1 MSGSAAPILV
11 TGATGRHGS
20 TGEHVARRLREE
32 GKLVRI
38 LARTCGERTE
48 ALAALG
54 AEVVVGDLHDRRTLV
69 TALADVDQ
77 AYFTYP
83 VDAGVVT
90 AAANYAAAV
99 RETGRAVRTV
109 VMSMGPAHPLH
120 PSDLGRAQWLAEEVM
135 TWGGLDVLVLRIG
148 ATFHQNLVALH
159 GDSIRRENLLRNSF
173 GDGPVGWINGSD
185 AGELAVAALLRPDV
199 FDGPVCYPAG
209 SELLNHHQVAE
220 ILTEELGRSITFEP
234 VSPHTWRDDL
244 VKLAEKYPGGVV
256 NTAMAGHISNVG
268 AAVVARGAPPADGR
282 ELARLIDRTPL
293 SLREFI
299 RANREVLEVTR

>member
-1 MSGSAAPILV
+1 MSGSTAPILV

-20 TGEHVARRLREE
+20 TGAHVARRLLEE
-32 GKLVRI
+32 GRPVRI
-38 LARTCGERTE
+38 LARTPGERTD

-54 AEVVVGDLHDRRTLV
+54 AEVVAGDLHDRRSLV
-69 TALADVDQ
+69 TALADVDE

-83 VDAGVVT
+83 VEAGIVS
-90 AAANYAAAV
+90 AAANYTAAV
-99 RETGRAVRTV
+99 RESGRAVRTV
-109 VMSMGPAHPLH
+109 VMSMGPSNPLH

-135 TWGGLDVLVLRIG
+135 TWGGLDVLVLRVM
-148 ATFHQNLVALH
+148 ATFHQNLLALH
-159 GDSIRRENLLRNSF
+159 GDSIRRDGLLRNSF
-173 GDGPVGWINGSD
+173 GDGPVGWINGRD
-185 AGELAVAALLRPDV
+185 AGELAVAALLRPAA

-209 SELLNHHQVAE
+209 SELLNHHEVAA

-234 VSPHTWRDDL
+234 VSAQAWREDL
-244 VKLAEKYPGGVV
+244 VQLADEYPGGVV

-268 AAVVARGAPPADGR
+268 AAVAARGAPPADCG

-299 RANREVLEVTR
+299 RANREVLEVSR

>member
-20 TGEHVARRLREE
+20 TGSHVARRLREE
-32 GKLVRI
+32 GKPVRI
-38 LARTCGERTE
+38 VARTLSERTD

-54 AEVVVGDLHDRRTLV
+54 AEVVIGDLHDRRSLV

-83 VDAGVVT
+83 VDAGAVAAAAHCT
-90 AAANYAAAV
+90 AAI
-99 RETGRAVRTV
+99 RETGRAIRTV

-135 TWGGLDVLVLRIG
+135 TWGGLDVLILRVG

-159 GDSIRRENLLRNSF
+159 DDSIRRENLLRNSF

-185 AGELAVAALLRPDV
+185 AGELAVAA
-199 FDGPVCYPAG
+199 
-209 SELLNHHQVAE
+209 
-220 ILTEELGRSITFEP
+220 
-234 VSPHTWRDDL
+234 
-244 VKLAEKYPGGVV
+244 
-256 NTAMAGHISNVG
+256 
-268 AAVVARGAPPADGR
+268 
-282 ELARLIDRTPL
+282 
-293 SLREFI
+293 FI